1 MVRDFHSII
10 GHEARAQMLELTGAL
25 PTAVTACVGG
35 GSNAMGIF
43 HAFLDDDDVKLV
55 GYEAGGEGADTP
67 RHAATITKGKPGM
80 LHGARSLILQD
91 EDGQTIESHS
101 ISAGLD
107 YPGVGP
113 EHAWLA
119 GLGRATYV
127 PITDDQAMQA
137 LRLLS
142 QTEGISPAIETAH
155 ALAGTQ
161 MLGHE
166 LGEHATILVSLSGRG
181 DKDMETAGRYFD
193 LIDSG
198 TSS

>member
-1 MVRDFHSII
+1 
-10 GHEARAQMLELTGAL
+10 
-25 PTAVTACVGG
+25 
-35 GSNAMGIF
+35 MGIF

-142 QTEGISPAIETAH
+142 QTEGIIPAIETAH

-193 LIDSG
+193 LIDAG